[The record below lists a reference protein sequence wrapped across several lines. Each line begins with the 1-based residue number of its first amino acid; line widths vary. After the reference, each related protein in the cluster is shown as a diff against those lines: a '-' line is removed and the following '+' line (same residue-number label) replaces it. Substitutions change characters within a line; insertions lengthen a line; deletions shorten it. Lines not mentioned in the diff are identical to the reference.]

1 MSFVLT
7 EGLPLPRLRT
17 FRMMHPAASPAVAR
31 ALDLV
36 RAMHAD
42 PAAFGHLREV
52 AADAV
57 PDVPRRLLD
66 HRSHMTVA
74 MERFHGGP
82 VALRV
87 VAERPAATNEPGGR
101 YAREILLLRGDGAV
115 VQHGIVRIDLD
126 AVPPPTA
133 AAIRA
138 RRMPLGRILIA
149 AGLLCDV
156 QGVRLLEVT
165 AGPHLAELFGC
176 AAGAPMYG
184 RVAEIGVAGV
194 AAVELLEIVPP
205 ERAMSGR

>member
-1 MSFVLT
+1 
-7 EGLPLPRLRT
+7 
-17 FRMMHPAASPAVAR
+17 MHPASSPAVAR

-42 PAAFGHLREV
+42 PAAFGEIREV

-87 VAERPAATNEPGGR
+87 VAERPAATGGGGER
-101 YAREILLLRGDGAV
+101 YAREIVLLRGDGAV

-138 RRMPLGRILIA
+138 RRTPLGRILID

-156 QGVRLLEVT
+156 QHVRLLEMAT
-165 AGPHLAELFGC
+165 GPHLAGLFGC
-176 AAGAPMYG
+176 AAGARVYG
-184 RVAEIGVAGV
+184 RVAEIRVAGV
-194 AAVELLEIVPP
+194 AAVELLEIVAP
-205 ERAMSGR
+205 ESAVPGR

>member
-1 MSFVLT
+1 MT
-7 EGLPLPRLRT
+7 ESL
-17 FRMMHPAASPAVAR
+17 ASPAVAH

-42 PAAFGHLREV
+42 PAAFGRIREV

-87 VAERPAATNEPGGR
+87 VAERPAPTGTPGER

-138 RRMPLGRILIA
+138 QRTPLGRILID

-156 QGVRLLEVT
+156 QAVRLLEIA

-176 AAGAPMYG
+176 TAGALVYG
-184 RVAEIGVAGV
+184 RVAEIRVAGV
-194 AAVELLEIVPP
+194 AAVELLEIVAPASAVP
-205 ERAMSGR
+205 GR

>member
-1 MSFVLT
+1 
-7 EGLPLPRLRT
+7 
-17 FRMMHPAASPAVAR
+17 MMPPAASPAVAR
-31 ALDLV
+31 AVDLV

-42 PAAFGHLREV
+42 PAAFGRIREV

-101 YAREILLLRGDGAV
+101 YAREILLLRGDGTV

-126 AVPPPTA
+126 AVPAETA

-138 RRMPLGRILIA
+138 RRAPLGRILID

-156 QGVRLLEVT
+156 QDVRLLEIS
-165 AGPHLAELFGC
+165 AGPHLAKLFGC
-176 AAGAPMYG
+176 AAGALVYG
-184 RVAEIGVAGV
+184 RVAAICVAGV
-194 AAVELLEIVPP
+194 AAVELLEIVAPT
-205 ERAMSGR
+205 RAMSAR